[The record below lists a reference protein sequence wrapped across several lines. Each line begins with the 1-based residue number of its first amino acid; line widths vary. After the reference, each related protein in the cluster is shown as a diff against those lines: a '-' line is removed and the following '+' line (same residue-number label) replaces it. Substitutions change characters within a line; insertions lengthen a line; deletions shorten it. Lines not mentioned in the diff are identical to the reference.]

1 MQRRCREEPT
11 VFDPGTVNYLSIVED
26 LLASQFHDVRQKIP
40 VSLGGKVAMV
50 EAIRWV

>member
-11 VFDPGTVNYLSIVED
+11 VFDTGKVNYLSLVEN
-26 LLASQFHDVRQKIP
+26 LLALQFHDVRQKIP
-40 VSLGGKVAMV
+40 GSLGGKVAMV